1 LRVCLNPLRRLKR
14 LRLLNPRRPLRLLN
28 LLRPTEAPNFQPH
41 QHHRSPQ
48 VRPVFQLS
56 KDQLEQAFQWLADP
70 LPSAPPKELEP
81 LSQYEWFLLSR
92 MLDALL
98 QEKDNSPLQ

>member
-1 LRVCLNPLRRLKR
+1 
-14 LRLLNPRRPLRLLN
+14 
-28 LLRPTEAPNFQPH
+28 
-41 QHHRSPQ
+41 
-48 VRPVFQLS
+48 VRPVFQLNQS
-56 KDQLEQAFQWLADP
+56 ELEQAFQWLADP

-98 QEKDNSPLQ
+98 QEKESSPLQ